1 MIAKQITF
9 EQICQIW
16 QSELWP
22 NRVSPIETHSAMTWP
37 FDGNQLEFDM
47 DIFNYDASFFG
58 VYSKQDLIGVNSGHR
73 TRDDLYRSRGIWVDP
88 KFRKTG
94 VAQTLFELTESKA
107 REEGCRLIWSIP
119 RKSALP
125 AYTKFGFETV
135 GDYFDE
141 GMEFGPNI
149 YVRKDLNGFD

>member
-1 MIAKQITF
+1 MIAKEITF

-58 VYSKQDLIGVNSGHR
+58 VYSKQVLVGVNSGHR
-73 TRDDLYRSRGIWVDP
+73 TRDDLYRSRGIWV
-88 KFRKTG
+88 R
-94 VAQTLFELTESKA
+94 S
-107 REEGCRLIWSIP
+107 
-119 RKSALP
+119 
-125 AYTKFGFETV
+125 
-135 GDYFDE
+135 
-141 GMEFGPNI
+141 
-149 YVRKDLNGFD
+149 